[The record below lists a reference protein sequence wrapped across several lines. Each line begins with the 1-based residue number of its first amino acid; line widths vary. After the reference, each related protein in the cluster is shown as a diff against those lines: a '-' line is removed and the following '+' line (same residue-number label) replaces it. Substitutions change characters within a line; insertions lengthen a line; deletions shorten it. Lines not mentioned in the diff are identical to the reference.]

1 MGVDFVTLALAKKYT
16 DEHSGGSGPS
26 VQQVQSD
33 FNQNDTT
40 AVDYI
45 KNRTHYQEDD
55 FTVTYDG
62 VIGDKS
68 HIYFVDYPYGFD
80 ENGEETDYSPTY
92 LVKIG
97 EAEDYSFEQ
106 MLELKGTDIVVYQF
120 DQEVTGDQLFGD
132 EGITFTKI
140 TNIAGETVGYIIGDY
155 IFYCTVDNITI
166 KIEGVATF
174 DISKG
179 LWVVSG
185 QSMTRPS
192 VKFYVKSISFKG
204 KIKQLDLKY
213 IPELESTILNV
224 DNDGYVTSFSIQY
237 RDGTIKIGAIRDYSH
252 WSQSDKNQV
261 IADVKASLST
271 WTGGSY

>member
-16 DEHSGGSGPS
+16 DEHSGGTVPS

-68 HIYFVDYPYGFD
+68 HIYLVDLPFGYD
-80 ENGEETDYSPTY
+80 EKGEETDYSPAY

-106 MLELKGTDIVVYQF
+106 MLELKDTDIVMYQL
-120 DQEVTGDQLFGD
+120 DQEVTADEVFGD
-132 EGITFTKI
+132 DGITFTKI
-140 TNIAGETVGYIIGDY
+140 TNTAGETVGYMIGIY
-155 IFYCTVDNITI
+155 IFYCTANNITV
-166 KIEGVATF
+166 KIEDTGTF
-174 DISKG
+174 EISKG
-179 LWVVSG
+179 LWVISG

-213 IPELESTILNV
+213 IPELESTILSV
-224 DNDGYVTSFSIQY
+224 DKDGYVTAFGIQY
-237 RDGTIKIGAIRDYSH
+237 RDGTTKIGAIRDYPH
-252 WSQSDKNQV
+252 WSQSDKDQI

>member
-1 MGVDFVTLALAKKYT
+1 MGVDVVTLALAKKYT
-16 DEHSGGSGPS
+16 DEHSGGTTPS

-33 FNQNDTT
+33 FSQNDTT
-40 AVDYI
+40 AADYI

-68 HIYFVDYPYGFD
+68 HIYLVDQPFDYD
-80 ENGEETDYSPTY
+80 ENDEGTDYSPTY

-106 MLELKGTDIVVYQF
+106 ILELKGTDIIMYQF
-120 DQEVTGDQLFGD
+120 NQEVTGDQLFGD
-132 EGITFTKI
+132 DGITFTKI
-140 TNIAGETVGYIIGDY
+140 TNRAGETVGYIIGDY
-155 IFYCTVDNITI
+155 IFYCTANNITI
-166 KIEGVATF
+166 KIEDVITF

-179 LWVVSG
+179 LWVMSG

-192 VKFYVKSISFKG
+192 VKVYIKSISFKG

-213 IPELESTILNV
+213 IPELESTYLSI
-224 DNDGYVTSFSIQY
+224 DNDGYVTAFGIQY
-237 RDGTIKIGAIRDYSH
+237 RDGTTKIGAIRDYSH
-252 WSQSDKNQV
+252 WKQSDKDQV